1 MTQERMTMDSIQV
14 TASNDPALEYKIR
27 QLEKKIEQMQ
37 ADQSAVKALQYVL
50 ITALENANYR
60 G

>member
-1 MTQERMTMDSIQV
+1 MEQIHV
-14 TASNDPALEYKIR
+14 TASNNPA
-27 QLEKKIEQMQ
+27 LEKKIRDLEAKIAQMQ

-50 ITALENANYR
+50 ITALENANYN

>member
-1 MTQERMTMDSIQV
+1 MDQIQV
-14 TASNDPALEYKIR
+14 TASNDPALEFKIR
-27 QLEKKIEQMQ
+27 QLEMKIEQMQ

-50 ITALENANYR
+50 ITALENASYR